1 MLYYKNWRKDKE
13 LWENIILPVVE
24 DRIGKV
30 WSYSNEEEE
39 DLPDEV
45 EEIKAKPK
53 PLSDLISDE
62 D

>member
-1 MLYYKNWRKDKE
+1 
-13 LWENIILPVVE
+13 
-24 DRIGKV
+24 V
-30 WSYSNEEEE
+30 WSYSNEEEEE